1 MREGGPNKDLR
12 REQSCTAAIFYDEC
26 HVMDHSARQGGLAR
40 VLLVASQSRLGP
52 GLPLRFRSWSRFQK
66 HALSGPGF
74 TERAR
79 EEKMRSE
86 VQQDEPAGTI
96 EHCQDFELNEV
107 LDDVTT
113 GPP

>member
-1 MREGGPNKDLR
+1 
-12 REQSCTAAIFYDEC
+12 
-26 HVMDHSARQGGLAR
+26 
-40 VLLVASQSRLGP
+40 
-52 GLPLRFRSWSRFQK
+52 
-66 HALSGPGF
+66 
-74 TERAR
+74 
-79 EEKMRSE
+79 MRSE